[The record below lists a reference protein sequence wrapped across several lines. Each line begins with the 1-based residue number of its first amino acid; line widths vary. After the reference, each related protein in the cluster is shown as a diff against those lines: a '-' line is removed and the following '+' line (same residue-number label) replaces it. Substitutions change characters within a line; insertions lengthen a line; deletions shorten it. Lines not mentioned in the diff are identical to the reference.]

1 MRRSMSSEKS
11 SGKITCE
18 VFRMSEITRVNDPNL
33 GPVDGV
39 ELRAKCVVT
48 KFAVNKKELTR
59 ISSQEVADCKIMAS
73 FEIGTVSISIPGKA
87 KMVSVRIDELMAVL
101 MEAAA
106 VAEVQASGGEEEEKS
121 E

>member
-18 VFRMSEITRVNDPNL
+18 VFRMSEITRVNDPNV
-33 GPVDGV
+33 GPADGV

-48 KFAVNKKELTR
+48 KFTVNKKGFTG
-59 ISSQEVADCKIMAS
+59 ISSQEVADCKIKAS
-73 FEIGTVSISIPGKA
+73 FELGTVGISIPGKA
-87 KMVSVRIDELMAVL
+87 KMVSVRIDELMGVL

-106 VAEVQASGGEEEEKS
+106 VAGAQAPGGEEEEKS

>member
-18 VFRMSEITRVNDPNL
+18 VFKMSEITRVNDPNV
-33 GPVDGV
+33 GPADGV
-39 ELRAKCVVT
+39 ELHAKCVLT
-48 KFAVNKKELTR
+48 KFAVNKKGLAG

-73 FEIGTVSISIPGKA
+73 FDIGTVSISIPGKA

-106 VAEVQASGGEEEEKS
+106 VAGAQAPGGEEEEKS

>member
-18 VFRMSEITRVNDPNL
+18 VFRMSEITRVNDPNM
-33 GPVDGV
+33 GPADGV
-39 ELRAKCVVT
+39 ELLAKCVVT
-48 KFAVNKKELTR
+48 KFTVNKKGFTG
-59 ISSQEVADCKIMAS
+59 ISSQEVADCKIKAS
-73 FEIGTVSISIPGKA
+73 FELGTVGISIPGKA
-87 KMVSVRIDELMAVL
+87 KMVSVRIDELMGVL

-106 VAEVQASGGEEEEKS
+106 VAGAQAPGGEEEEKS